1 MNWNFVDGMP
11 IYLQIIDELT
21 IRIARRDY
29 LPGEKLPSVREVAI
43 EAGVNPNT
51 VQRALTELERRGLV
65 RTERTSGRFVTED
78 ESVLKEIHN
87 NLSSEYIAE
96 MIQKLRNIGM
106 SDKEIIEAVT
116 GCLRKEKY

>member
-21 IRIARRDY
+21 TRIARRDY

-106 SDKEIIEAVT
+106 SDKEIIEVVT
-116 GCLRKEKY
+116 GCLRKEK

>member
-106 SDKEIIEAVT
+106 SDKEIIEAVA
-116 GCLRKEKY
+116 GCLRKEK

>member
-1 MNWNFVDGMP
+1 MNCNFVDGMP

-116 GCLRKEKY
+116 GCLRKEK

>member
-116 GCLRKEKY
+116 GCLRKEKE

>member
-29 LPGEKLPSVREVAI
+29 LPGENLPSVREVAI

-116 GCLRKEKY
+116 GCLRKEK

>member
-43 EAGVNPNT
+43 
-51 VQRALTELERRGLV
+51 AL
-65 RTERTSGRFVTED
+65 
-78 ESVLKEIHN
+78 
-87 NLSSEYIAE
+87 
-96 MIQKLRNIGM
+96 
-106 SDKEIIEAVT
+106 
-116 GCLRKEKY
+116 

>member
-51 VQRALTELERRGLV
+51 VQRALTELEGRGLV

-116 GCLRKEKY
+116 GCLRKEK

>member
-1 MNWNFVDGMP
+1 VNWNFVDGMP

-116 GCLRKEKY
+116 GCLRKEK

>member
-51 VQRALTELERRGLV
+51 VQRALTEIERRGLV

-116 GCLRKEKY
+116 GCLRKEK

>member
-29 LPGEKLPSVREVAI
+29 LPGEKLPSVREVEI

-116 GCLRKEKY
+116 GCLRKEK

>member
-87 NLSSEYIAE
+87 HLSSEYIAE

-116 GCLRKEKY
+116 GCLRKEK

>member
-65 RTERTSGRFVTED
+65 RTERTSGRFVTGG
-78 ESVLKEIHN
+78 ESGLKEIHN
-87 NLSSEYIAE
+87 NLSGEYMAE
-96 MIQKLRNIGM
+96 MSQKLRNIGM

-116 GCLRKEKY
+116 GCLRKEK

>member
-78 ESVLKEIHN
+78 ESVLKEVHN

-116 GCLRKEKY
+116 GCLRKEK

>member
-96 MIQKLRNIGM
+96 IIQKLRNIGM
-106 SDKEIIEAVT
+106 SDKEIFV
-116 GCLRKEKY
+116 

>member
-1 MNWNFVDGMP
+1 MNWNFVDGML

-116 GCLRKEKY
+116 GCLRKEK

>member
-116 GCLRKEKY
+116 GCLREEK

>member
-1 MNWNFVDGMP
+1 MNWNFIDGMP

-116 GCLRKEKY
+116 GCLRKEK

>member
-78 ESVLKEIHN
+78 ESVLKEMHN

-116 GCLRKEKY
+116 GCLRKEK

>member
-106 SDKEIIEAVT
+106 SDKEIIESVT
-116 GCLRKEKY
+116 GCLRKEK